1 VKSRGNN
8 FNYFFSKNKPAKLA
22 NLVQFQRML
31 MSCLADWS
39 GLGSL
44 VSPSLSTPLM
54 EMLIRISIRI

>member
-1 VKSRGNN
+1 
-8 FNYFFSKNKPAKLA
+8 LA

-31 MSCLADWS
+31 MSCLADLS